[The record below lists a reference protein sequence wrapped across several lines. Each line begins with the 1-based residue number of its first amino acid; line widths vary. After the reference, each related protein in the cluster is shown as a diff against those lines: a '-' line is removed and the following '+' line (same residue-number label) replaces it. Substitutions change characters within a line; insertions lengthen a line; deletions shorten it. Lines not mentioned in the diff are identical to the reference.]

1 MSRPKSAKTTTSPP
15 AAAAAPSAARRRAP
29 GVRPAVR
36 MMKIGARPR
45 GSMMTSSVMK
55 ASANTRQFIPS
66 AYRPAGIRWKE
77 MAKQTEDLLWKLAES
92 DEVEIETRH
101 DAKSPLH
108 RVTIW
113 IVPSEDGVYIR
124 SYKGKKGRWYQEA
137 IANPAGAIRVGRRR
151 ATARVEPERNR

>member
-1 MSRPKSAKTTTSPP
+1 ME
-15 AAAAAPSAARRRAP
+15 
-29 GVRPAVR
+29 G
-36 MMKIGARPR
+36 
-45 GSMMTSSVMK
+45 
-55 ASANTRQFIPS
+55 
-66 AYRPAGIRWKE
+66 

-137 IANPAGAIRVGRRR
+137 IANPAVAIRVGRRK
-151 ATARVEPERNR
+151 ATARVEPERNPSVIRAVNAAYRKKYGERWPEETKEMFKRSILPTTLRLTPV